1 MKTQYDCIPCLV
13 RQASEALAMVVEDKK
28 QREHIM
34 RQLLTQIASSKWTG
48 TPPAIAQLLHRT
60 IREMTAN
67 KDPYSS
73 IKHEMNRIASE
84 LIPRRREM
92 IKNSENPHEAAVR
105 LAIAGNL
112 LDSGAKTQIPAKELP
127 EHLNRILTQK
137 LHGDA
142 EGLFNEA
149 ERAGNIL
156 YLADNAGEIYF
167 DRLLLEMLPLKK
179 ITFAVRGSPV
189 INDATMEDAVAAG
202 IHEIARIIS
211 NGSDA
216 PGTILDD
223 TSHEFKSCF
232 ERAELIISKGQ
243 GNYETLSD
251 CRKNICFLLAVKCPV
266 IAKRI
271 GEPVGSM
278 VVKTLNSAAGSRNS

>member
-28 QREHIM
+28 QREQIM
-34 RQLLTQIASSKWTG
+34 RQLLAQIASAKWTG
-48 TPPAIAQLLHRT
+48 TPPALAQLLHRT

-67 KDPYSS
+67 KDPYIS

-92 IKNSENPHEAAVR
+92 IKNSDNPHELAVR
-105 LAIAGNL
+105 LAIVGNL
-112 LDSGAKTQIPAKELP
+112 LDSGAKTQISAKELP
-127 EHLNRILTQK
+127 QHLERLIVQELR
-137 LHGDA
+137 GDA
-142 EGLFNEA
+142 ENLFSAA
-149 ERAGNIL
+149 ERADNIL
-156 YLADNAGEIYF
+156 YLADNAGEVYF
-167 DRLLLEMLPLKK
+167 DRLLLEVLPTKK
-179 ITFAVRGSPV
+179 IIFAVKGSPV

-223 TSHEFKSCF
+223 TSHEFKACF
-232 ERAELIISKGQ
+232 ERADLIISKGQ

-251 CRKNICFLLAVKCPV
+251 SRKSICFLLAVKCPV
-266 IAKRI
+266 IAKHI
-271 GEPVGSM
+271 GEPAGRM
-278 VVKTLNSAAGSRNS
+278 VVKTVN